1 LLIIRLDPANGTG
14 TQAGNI
20 GRFFY
25 PGMRF
30 ARFSRNAAPKR
41 QVNCPRNSDLH
52 HQKRRRPLKALE
64 LAEFGINNLRSVTL
78 DDPQPEAGQ
87 VLVKFEAASVNY
99 RDFMIAE
106 GMFAP
111 AEDLPVIPLSDGA
124 GKVVAVGQNVSSLQ
138 VGDRVTPV
146 FFPHWLSGDALGA
159 ERSVSTGLEAPGC
172 LREFGVFDENAVVK
186 VPNHLSAEQAACF
199 PCAGLTA
206 WSALVTTSG
215 ASSGDVV
222 LVLGTGGVSVFA
234 LQFAKALGAIVIV
247 TSSSD
252 EKLAHAKELG
262 ADHGI
267 NYRATPEWGQAAKEL
282 TDGRG
287 VDVVVE
293 IGGTG
298 TLPQSF
304 KAVRRGGHIPV
315 IGALA
320 GAQMDLAVYELI
332 MTNAHLHGIGVGNRA
347 GYEEMMSF
355 VDQYR
360 ISPVIHKTYSFDDA
374 GTAMKD
380 INKGEH
386 FGKLVVRI

>member
-1 LLIIRLDPANGTG
+1 
-14 TQAGNI
+14 
-20 GRFFY
+20 
-25 PGMRF
+25 M
-30 ARFSRNAAPKR
+30 
-41 QVNCPRNSDLH
+41 
-52 HQKRRRPLKALE
+52 KALE
-64 LAEFGINNLRSVTL
+64 LAEFGIANLHQVTL
-78 DDPQPEAGQ
+78 DDPEPAAGQ
-87 VLVKFEAASVNY
+87 VLVKFAAASVNY

-111 AEDLPVIPLSDGA
+111 PEDLPVIPLSDGA
-124 GKVVAVGQNVSSLQ
+124 GEIVSAGQGISGLQ
-138 VGDRVTPV
+138 VGDTVTPL
-146 FFPHWLSGDALGA
+146 FFPRWLSGDALGD

-172 LREFGVFDENAVVK
+172 LREYGAFDESAVVK
-186 VPNHLSAEQAACF
+186 VPDFLSAEEAACF

-215 ASSGDVV
+215 TSSGDVV
-222 LVLGTGGVSVFA
+222 VVLGTGGVSIFA
-234 LQFAKALGAIVIV
+234 LQFAKALGATVIV

-267 NYRATPEWGQAAKEL
+267 NYHATPEWGTAVKEL

-287 VDVVVE
+287 ADVVVE
-293 IGGTG
+293 VGGTS

-304 KAVRRGGHIPV
+304 KAIRRGGNIPI

-332 MTNAHLHGIGVGNRA
+332 MTNAHMHGIGVGNRA
-347 GYEEMMSF
+347 GYEEMMRF
-355 VDQYR
+355 VDEHR
-360 ISPVIHKTYSFDDA
+360 ISPVIHKSYAFDEA
-374 GTAMKD
+374 ATAMQD

>member
-1 LLIIRLDPANGTG
+1 
-14 TQAGNI
+14 
-20 GRFFY
+20 
-25 PGMRF
+25 M
-30 ARFSRNAAPKR
+30 
-41 QVNCPRNSDLH
+41 
-52 HQKRRRPLKALE
+52 KALE
-64 LAEFGINNLRSVTL
+64 LAEFGIDHLREITL
-78 DDPQPEAGQ
+78 DDPQPGTGQ

-111 AEDLPVIPLSDGA
+111 PEDLPIIPLSDGA
-124 GKVVAVGQNVSSLQ
+124 GEVVAVGQGVSTLKA
-138 VGDRVTPV
+138 GDRVTPL
-146 FFPHWLSGDALGA
+146 FFPRWLSGDALGD

-172 LREFGVFDENAVVK
+172 LRDLGAIDETAVVK
-186 VPNHLSAEQAACF
+186 VAGHLSAEEAACF

-215 ASSGDVV
+215 VSAGDTVC
-222 LVLGTGGVSVFA
+222 VLGTGGVSIFA
-234 LQFAKALGAIVIV
+234 LQFAKALGATVIV
-247 TSSSD
+247 TSGSD
-252 EKLAHAKELG
+252 DKLERAKELG

-267 NYRATPEWGQAAKEL
+267 NYKTTPEWGAAAKEL

-304 KAVRRGGHIPV
+304 KAIRRGGHIPI

-347 GYEEMMSF
+347 CYEDMMNF
-355 VDQYR
+355 VGKHQ
-360 ISPVIHKTYSFDDA
+360 IAPVIDRVYAFNEA
-374 GTAMKD
+374 AAAMRD
-380 INKGEH
+380 IDKGAH

>member
-1 LLIIRLDPANGTG
+1 
-14 TQAGNI
+14 
-20 GRFFY
+20 
-25 PGMRF
+25 M
-30 ARFSRNAAPKR
+30 
-41 QVNCPRNSDLH
+41 
-52 HQKRRRPLKALE
+52 KALE
-64 LAEFGINNLRSVTL
+64 LAEFGLGNLREVTL
-78 DDPQPEAGQ
+78 DDPEPGSGQ
-87 VLVKFEAASVNY
+87 VLVKFEASSVNY
-99 RDFMIAE
+99 RDYMIAE
-106 GMFAP
+106 GLFAP
-111 AEDLPVIPLSDGA
+111 SEDLPIIPLSDGA
-124 GKVVAVGQNVSSLQ
+124 GEVVAVGEGVSSLQ
-138 VGDRVTPV
+138 TGDRVTPL
-146 FFPHWLSGDALGA
+146 FFPHWLKGDALGA

-172 LREFGVFDENAVVK
+172 LREFGAFDESAVVK
-186 VPNHLSAEQAACF
+186 VPSHLSAEQAACF

-215 ASSGDVV
+215 TAAGDIV

-234 LQFAKALGAIVIV
+234 LQFAKALGATVIV

-267 NYRATPEWGQAAKEL
+267 NYQATPEWGAAVKGL

-293 IGGTG
+293 IGGTA

-304 KAVRRGGHIPV
+304 KAIRRGGHIPV

-347 GYEEMMSF
+347 GYEDMMRF
-355 VDQYR
+355 VDQQQ

-374 GTAMKD
+374 AVALRD

-386 FGKLVVRI
+386 FGKLVVRM

>member
-1 LLIIRLDPANGTG
+1 
-14 TQAGNI
+14 
-20 GRFFY
+20 
-25 PGMRF
+25 
-30 ARFSRNAAPKR
+30 
-41 QVNCPRNSDLH
+41 
-52 HQKRRRPLKALE
+52 LKALE
-64 LAEFGINNLRSVTL
+64 IAEFGIANLHQVTL
-78 DDPQPEAGQ
+78 EDPEPAAGQ
-87 VLVKFEAASVNY
+87 VLVKFAAASVNY

-111 AEDLPVIPLSDGA
+111 PEDLPIIPLSDGA
-124 GKVVAVGQNVSSLQ
+124 GEIVSVGPGVSGLQ
-138 VGDRVTPV
+138 VGDKVTPL
-146 FFPHWLSGDALGA
+146 FFPRWLSGDALGD

-172 LREFGVFDENAVVK
+172 LREFGAFDESAVVR
-186 VPNHLSAEQAACF
+186 VPGFLSAEDAACF

-215 ASSGDVV
+215 TSSGDVV
-222 LVLGTGGVSVFA
+222 VVLGTGGVSIFA
-234 LQFAKALGAIVIV
+234 LQFAKALGATVIV

-267 NYRATPEWGQAAKEL
+267 NYQATPEWGVAVKEL

-287 VDVVVE
+287 ADVVVE
-293 IGGTG
+293 VGGTA

-320 GAQMDLAVYELI
+320 GAQMDVAVYELI
-332 MTNAHLHGIGVGNRA
+332 MTNAHLHGIGVGNRD
-347 GYEEMMSF
+347 GYVAMMRF
-355 VDQYR
+355 VDEHR
-360 ISPVIHKTYSFDDA
+360 VSPVIHKSYVFDEA
-374 GTAMKD
+374 ATAMQD
-380 INKGEH
+380 ISKGEH

>member
-1 LLIIRLDPANGTG
+1 
-14 TQAGNI
+14 
-20 GRFFY
+20 
-25 PGMRF
+25 
-30 ARFSRNAAPKR
+30 
-41 QVNCPRNSDLH
+41 
-52 HQKRRRPLKALE
+52 LKALE
-64 LAEFGINNLRSVTL
+64 LAKFGIDNLREVTSA
-78 DDPQPEAGQ
+78 DPQPDAGQ

-111 AEDLPVIPLSDGA
+111 PEDLPVIPLSDGA
-124 GKVVAVGQNVSSLQ
+124 GKVVTVGQDVSSLK
-138 VGDRVTPV
+138 VGDPVTPL
-146 FFPHWLSGDALGA
+146 FFPRWLSGDALGD

-172 LREFGVFDENAVVK
+172 LREFGVFDESAVVK
-186 VPNHLSAEQAACF
+186 VPDYLSAEQAACF

-215 ASSGDVV
+215 TSSGDVV
-222 LVLGTGGVSVFA
+222 VVLGTGGVSIFA
-234 LQFAKALGAIVIV
+234 LQFAKAMGAAVIV

-267 NYRATPEWGQAAKEL
+267 NYQATPEWGSAVKEL

-287 VDVVVE
+287 ADVVVE
-293 IGGTG
+293 VGGTG

-304 KAVRRGGHIPV
+304 KAIRRGGHIPV

-320 GAQMDLAVYELI
+320 GAQMDLMVYELI
-332 MTNAHLHGIGVGNRA
+332 MTNAHVHGIGVGNRA
-347 GYEEMMSF
+347 GYEDMMNF
-355 VDQYR
+355 VKEHR

-374 GTAMKD
+374 AAAIRD
-380 INKGEH
+380 IDEGEH